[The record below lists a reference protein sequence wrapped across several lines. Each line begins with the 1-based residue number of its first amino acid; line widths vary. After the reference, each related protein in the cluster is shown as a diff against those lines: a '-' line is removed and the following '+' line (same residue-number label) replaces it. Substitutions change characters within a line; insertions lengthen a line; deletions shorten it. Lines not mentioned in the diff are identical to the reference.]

1 MNKNIKTAL
10 IILIGILALVTVVGF
25 VYGMQNKSDAKD
37 IYTSYDENILSAVDS
52 AVKVCESAFKD
63 VSATEDELVNLNDY
77 ITNINEAKSPVLKG
91 YIADSMLTYTGD
103 FIMVKDNYYSVG
115 IEGSVRA
122 DYNGIQEKLVAA
134 KTKLTAARNYNSTT
148 DKSQEQN

>member
-52 AVKVCESAFKD
+52 AIKVCESAFKD
-63 VSATEDELVNLNDY
+63 VSATED
-77 ITNINEAKSPVLKG
+77 
-91 YIADSMLTYTGD
+91 
-103 FIMVKDNYYSVG
+103 
-115 IEGSVRA
+115 
-122 DYNGIQEKLVAA
+122 EKLVAA